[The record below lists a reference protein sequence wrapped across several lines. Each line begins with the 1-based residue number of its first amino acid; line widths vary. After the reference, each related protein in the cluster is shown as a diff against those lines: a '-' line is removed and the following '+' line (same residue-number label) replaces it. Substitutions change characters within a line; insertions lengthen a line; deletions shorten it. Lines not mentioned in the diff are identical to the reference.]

1 MNDMRKLMEAVLQER
16 PTQVGDTVMYK
27 NKSYKVV
34 GIDPNDFNKVLIKSQ
49 TSDNEGWVHQDTLS
63 TSAPIEES
71 SEWEK
76 RHDEFVD
83 AGETATPQMIDS
95 IIRELSDA
103 ATKSGSKGGFIN
115 SIIGKKSNGEL
126 ARQKVSAETLARS
139 IQRNKNAEQGTD
151 ERKELGQHLIYAQS
165 LLGRVNE
172 ESPEIDIDTFL
183 ENLEISVKNIISK

>member
-1 MNDMRKLMEAVLQER
+1 
-16 PTQVGDTVMYK
+16 
-27 NKSYKVV
+27 
-34 GIDPNDFNKVLIKSQ
+34 
-49 TSDNEGWVHQDTLS
+49 
-63 TSAPIEES
+63 
-71 SEWEK
+71 
-76 RHDEFVD
+76 
-83 AGETATPQMIDS
+83 MIDS

-103 ATKSGSKGGFIN
+103 ATKLGSKGGFIN

-126 ARQKVSAETLARS
+126 ARHKVSAETLARS